1 MRVPVLSAALLVVA
15 LLPAAAHSEN
25 GIGIGEPTVVDATG
39 SPMTGHINVNQKF
52 YIASEISN
60 SGPEN
65 LPFVY
70 IVKVTDGD
78 GAAVLLEWFRG
89 EADSGQ
95 MLSIAVSWA
104 PVTPSTYTVQVYL
117 WDDIHTQNA
126 LDSTKSLT
134 IPVS

>member
-1 MRVPVLSAALLVVA
+1 MSAALLVVA

-60 SGPEN
+60 NGPEN

>member
-1 MRVPVLSAALLVVA
+1 MRVPVLPAALLVAA

-25 GIGIGEPTVVDATG
+25 TIGIGAPTVVDATG
-39 SPMTGHINVNQKF
+39 SPITGHINVNQKF

-60 SGPEN
+60 NGPEN

-104 PVTPSTYTVQVYL
+104 PVAPNTYTVQVFL
-117 WDDIHTQNA
+117 WDGIHTQNA
-126 LDSTKSLT
+126 LDSTKTLT